1 MSRVLGFN
9 GDYEGLSEN
18 EAWTRVYDVGKNLMP
33 IRNSKIQKKYNNM
46 FKKKT
51 KVIRSGKVQ
60 TIKTDVIVPDDII
73 LIEKGNFIPVDGII
87 LEEKGLDL
95 ENDIMLDTKLK
106 EVDGKNYVADKPVY
120 QGMKVRAGR
129 ALIEAKRTGATTFL
143 GETIKEIDVP
153 DSKKGDIVRGYS
165 LFNSILSIV
174 FFVLLTVISLFKFGR
189 VDIAIKTGIVGI
201 IAIIPIAFV
210 GVVLYRVI
218 NRNEGLKKS
227 RLVIKNILTLFKIK
241 KIDVICIDS
250 KFLKKDYTSCI
261 RNIYNIGTS
270 IIVISE
276 NDLEEVEL
284 IANEAGISTKDT
296 KSFSGNQIDNMSE
309 EELISA
315 VCEGVIFYN
324 ISHSQKKKI
333 IKAFKTGNIS
343 VLSVGDGIEDLFAI
357 AMSIIGISSNN
368 VKGSIDNELADA
380 YIYGN
385 DFLSIYQLIKNKLAL
400 KREFI
405 NCFYFNTVFQIP
417 LIVLTLFFSLWNV
430 IFTSYLVQLIIL
442 ALVVLP
448 LMLFLSIRK
457 YNDEELF
464 SAEVFKFSFG
474 KFLRSLL
481 IGLGLGLIFIIEYLG
496 LGVLI
501 NSEVINITILMFSIG
516 LVDLLVVKLLKK

>member
-1 MSRVLGFN
+1 MSKVLGFK

-18 EAWTRVYDVGKNLMP
+18 EAWTRVYDTGKNLMP

-46 FKKKT
+46 FKKNT

-95 ENDIMLDTKLK
+95 ENDIMFDTKLK
-106 EVDGKNYVADKPVY
+106 EVDGKNYVEDKPVY

-143 GETIKEIDVP
+143 GESIKEIDVP
-153 DSKKGDIVRGYS
+153 DSKKCNIVKGYS
-165 LFNSILSIV
+165 LFNVILSIV
-174 FFVLLTVISLFKFGR
+174 FFALLTVISLFTFDKL
-189 VDIAIKTGIVGI
+189 DIAIKTGFVGLITIV
-201 IAIIPIAFV
+201 PIGFI
-210 GVVLYRVI
+210 GVVLFRAI
-218 NRNEGLKKS
+218 KRNEGLKKS
-227 RLVIKNILTLFKIK
+227 RLIIKNILTLFKIK

-270 IIVISE
+270 IIVIGES
-276 NDLEEVEL
+276 DLEDVEL
-284 IANEAGISTKDT
+284 AANEAGISTKDA
-296 KSFSGNQIDNMSE
+296 KSFSGNQIDNMSD

-315 VCEGVIFYN
+315 VCEGVVFYN
-324 ISHSQKKKI
+324 ISHNQKKKI

-343 VLSVGDGIEDLFAI
+343 VLAIGDGIEDLFAVK
-357 AMSIIGISSNN
+357 MSDIGISSNN

-385 DFLSIYQLIKNKLAL
+385 DFSSIYQLIKNKLAL

-405 NCFYFNTVFQIP
+405 NCFYFNTMFQIP
-417 LIVLTLFFSLWNV
+417 LIVLTLFFTFWSV
-430 IFTSYLVQLIIL
+430 IFTNYLIQLAIL
-442 ALVVLP
+442 NLVILP
-448 LMLFLSIRK
+448 LMLVLSIKK
-457 YNDEELF
+457 YNEDELF
-464 SAEVFKFSFG
+464 SAQVFNFSFG
-474 KFLRSLL
+474 KFLKSLL